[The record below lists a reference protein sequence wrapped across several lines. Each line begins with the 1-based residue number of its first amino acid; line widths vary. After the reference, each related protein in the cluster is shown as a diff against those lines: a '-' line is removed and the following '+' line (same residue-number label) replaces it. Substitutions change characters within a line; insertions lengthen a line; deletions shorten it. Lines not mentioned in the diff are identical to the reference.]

1 MGRRKLPEHK
11 KKRQVSVAVDD
22 QILAMARE
30 SGNASEWINDMLK
43 FAIERKKFANKKK
56 EKQEN
61 LTVNENTNEA

>member
-22 QILAMARE
+22 KILAMARE

-56 EKQEN
+56 KDDLNQSVEQ
-61 LTVNENTNEA
+61 TDI